1 MEGRRRLH
9 GAFSID
15 IALIEPDPNQ
25 PRKKIDPVHLSEL
38 TQSIRRHGILQPI
51 SVRFI
56 EESGRYRIVA
66 GECRFTAAKQAGLAD
81 MPCWLKT
88 PKDHEI
94 LVEQIVENWVRSGL
108 NPFELADSLAI
119 LRDANGYTQK
129 MLAEE
134 TGKSP
139 GEISKLLSI
148 LSLDAEVQS
157 VARSDESGRV
167 AKRHLYA
174 LSRLPAPMQTSLLQ
188 KVQLVRDGLGALV
201 RSEMAEQMELSAEQ
215 RRDPLSHTK
224 CRVGSLRQVGSFSSG
239 QSTLSGRPPPTMI
252 QRTTA
257 VADQHEQPP
266 SPTRSTAVAYQLIH
280 TTLKFLQ

>member
-51 SVRFI
+51 SVRLI

-66 GECRFTAAKQAGLAD
+66 GECRYTAAKQAGLPD

-88 PKDHEI
+88 PKDNEI
-94 LVEQIVENWVRSGL
+94 LVEQIVENWVRSDL

-119 LRDANGYTQK
+119 LRDANGYSQK
-129 MLAEE
+129 MLADE

-148 LSLDAEVQS
+148 LTLDPEAQS
-157 VARSDESGRV
+157 FARSDDTGRIS
-167 AKRHLYA
+167 KRHLYA
-174 LSRLPAPMQTSLLQ
+174 LSKLPAPMQTSVLR
-188 KVQLVRDGLGALV
+188 KVQQQNLTAIDVERITE
-201 RSEMAEQMELSAEQ
+201 RMTRQMETGD
-215 RRDPLSHTK
+215 RRGHTQFRRTFK
-224 CRVGSLRQVGSFSSG
+224 VPQGTVTFTFHGNTIADNDVMAAIHEIRRQLGEG
-239 QSTLSGRPPPTMI
+239 
-252 QRTTA
+252 
-257 VADQHEQPP
+257 
-266 SPTRSTAVAYQLIH
+266 
-280 TTLKFLQ
+280 

>member
-51 SVRFI
+51 SVRLI

-66 GECRFTAAKQAGLAD
+66 GECRYTAAKQASLSEI
-81 MPCWLKT
+81 PCWLKT
-88 PKDHEI
+88 PKDNEV
-94 LVEQIVENWVRSGL
+94 LVEQIVENWVRSDL

-119 LRDANGYTQK
+119 LRDANGYSQK

-148 LSLDAEVQS
+148 LNLDPEVQS
-157 VARSDESGRV
+157 FARTDDTGRIS
-167 AKRHLYA
+167 KRHLYA
-174 LSRLPAPMQTSLLQ
+174 LSRLPSSMQTPILK
-188 KVQLVRDGLGALV
+188 KVQQQNLSAVDVEKIAERMVR
-201 RSEMAEQMELSAEQ
+201 QMETGESRGNTTMYRRSFKTSLGTVTFAFQ
-215 RRDPLSHTK
+215 RNTISDKDVLA
-224 CRVGSLRQVGSFSSG
+224 SLQEVRRQ
-239 QSTLSGRPPPTMI
+239 I
-252 QRTTA
+252 
-257 VADQHEQPP
+257 AD
-266 SPTRSTAVAYQLIH
+266 A
-280 TTLKFLQ
+280 